1 MKRNIL
7 LCVVSLAI
15 LVPTFPQTAVT
26 LDAAL
31 NNSTSYLK
39 DKLSA
44 KSKVVVLNFTSKWP
58 DLSEYIIEELIG
70 YIVNE
75 GTFTVVDRAN
85 LETIRQEMNFQLSGE
100 VSDKTAQSVGK
111 KLGAQVIISG
121 SMTAIGNTYR
131 LRIRAIAVE
140 TAEIL
145 GMQNVDVTQDSRLAA
160 LTGTAYTA
168 PTANRNTSS
177 GKAASASGNTI
188 PSESVVVFAG
198 NGHKYEVIVSSKNW
212 SAARQDCE
220 KQGGYLATI
229 TSAEEQQFI
238 EDLLSKQGR
247 DYYWLGGYYAGDKW
261 QWVTGESFV
270 YTNGVGQATGGRNR
284 LVIMRRSTT
293 KIAGSRVGS
302 WINSPTENYQD
313 WGPFGYICEWD

>member
-1 MKRNIL
+1 LGVREEKPH
-7 LCVVSLAI
+7 AK
-15 LVPTFPQTAVT
+15 T
-26 LDAAL
+26 LRRGGRQGNDGGCQSPFSV
-31 NNSTSYLK
+31 NSRFLRI
-39 DKLSA
+39 A
-44 KSKVVVLNFTSKWP
+44 K
-58 DLSEYIIEELIG
+58 
-70 YIVNE
+70 
-75 GTFTVVDRAN
+75 
-85 LETIRQEMNFQLSGE
+85 Q
-100 VSDKTAQSVGK
+100 GK
-111 KLGAQVIISG
+111 NREFGK
-121 SMTAIGNTYR
+121 

-160 LTGTAYTA
+160 LTGTAYAA

-220 KQGGYLATI
+220 KRGGYLATI

-270 YTNGVGQATGGRNR
+270 YTNGVGQATGVERRGVSR
-284 LVIMRRSTT
+284 LPPVGECKETIVSTSLCDIV
-293 KIAGSRVGS
+293 KAIA
-302 WINSPTENYQD
+302 PCT
-313 WGPFGYICEWD
+313 